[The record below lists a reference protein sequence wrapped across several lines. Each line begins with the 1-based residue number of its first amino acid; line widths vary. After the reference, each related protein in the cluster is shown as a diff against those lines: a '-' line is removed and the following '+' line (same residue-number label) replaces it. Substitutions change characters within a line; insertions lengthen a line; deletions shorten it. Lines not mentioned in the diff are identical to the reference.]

1 MIVCLFLFFFE
12 FVSWEFF
19 LLRMSNSL
27 SHSSEIY
34 PSLAYSLSY
43 QPSLFPLFIIF
54 LFPMF
59 SCQHPCEITQEERF
73 ISAEGRAH
81 ELRLFLASHT
91 FILHHHHAKF
101 INAAYAKRMYLYQN
115 FRSKPKPTKLNVLF
129 CSFSDQI
136 MKLRELNKSK
146 HEANISTH
154 TDILRFRNIAM
165 QNILV
170 FLLVCLHRNIMFF
183 AISIFSRYGL

>member
-1 MIVCLFLFFFE
+1 M
-12 FVSWEFF
+12 
-19 LLRMSNSL
+19 
-27 SHSSEIY
+27 
-34 PSLAYSLSY
+34 
-43 QPSLFPLFIIF
+43 
-54 LFPMF
+54 
-59 SCQHPCEITQEERF
+59 
-73 ISAEGRAH
+73 RAA
-81 ELRLFLASHT
+81 FASHT

-165 QNILV
+165 
-170 FLLVCLHRNIMFF
+170 
-183 AISIFSRYGL
+183 